1 MSTMSQEK
9 NFNRWKPTSSIR
21 LRKGQQQVLD
31 ILNNQEH
38 DCYRTRELKVEL
50 PTGYGKTFVI
60 CAAYATLKQLGHVD
74 RALIIVPSDEQFKSY
89 LDDIEEDMRKMG
101 AKITA
106 AVPAHSDFGL
116 KMHLRNEAEIFV
128 TTIQSLS
135 VNGNSQRIAYDLMK
149 KGKWLLAADEYHR
162 YREEGVWG
170 KAITNNIKPQ
180 VNFSLAVSATPNR
193 TDKADKA
200 IEGDIDVQILLKEA
214 IEEGA
219 IRPVAVYSS
228 EYSLDLSFGEDEDPQ
243 RFTTSQLVEEVLK
256 TNSKDISAAEVK
268 KELRYYTKYLNKIL
282 LDALAQLDNLQVN
295 NTKEHKMLVFA
306 MGVSHAK
313 LICDQINRISDKKRA
328 DWIGVQS
335 TIKKNDNTSV
345 QIGRSEKIN
354 TQVIEDFKEGKFDV
368 LVQVRKAA
376 EGFND
381 VKCSVLVFL
390 NLVSESVLLR
400 QMIGRGLRRNFNVEA
415 DHGQKAMKDR
425 CYIYVTADHPGLDYI
440 KTLEDQSYIETD
452 KKETKE
458 RELSDK
464 VRIYNI
470 PDFYI
475 IDAEYVSEECHYP
488 YGSLKEIREELKQF
502 DEEKLLK
509 NETNKDIEK
518 LLKDFYKTQTDVKPI
533 IKSTNQRRDEYKKKV
548 DSATNLLAS
557 SVVKIKSN
565 SSHTIIASTVGDH
578 KRVINRQW
586 NRKTHLRHDEM
597 TIQHFEEKYKWLK
610 HISDDLND
618 TNNLSEQLHKL
629 QFNYSWLN
637 L

>member
-21 LRKGQQQVLD
+21 LRRGQQQVLD

-38 DCYRTRELKVEL
+38 DCYKTRELKVEL

-60 CAAYATLKQLGHVD
+60 CAAYATLKDLGYVD

-89 LDDIEEDMRKMG
+89 LNDIEADMKKMG

-106 AVPAHSDFGL
+106 AVPAHSDFGF
-116 KMHLRNEAEIFV
+116 KMHLRNQAEIFV

-135 VNGNSQRIAYDLMK
+135 VNGNSQRIAFDLMS

-170 KAITNNIKPQ
+170 QAITNNIKPQ

-200 IEGDIDVQILLKEA
+200 IDGDIDVQISIKDA

-219 IRPVAVYSS
+219 IRTVAVYSS
-228 EYSLDLSFGEDEDPQ
+228 GYTLDISFLGDDQPQ
-243 RFTTSQLVEEVLK
+243 RFTTKQLIKELDIDG
-256 TNSKDISAAEVK
+256 KDISAVEVK
-268 KELRYYTKYLNKIL
+268 KELRYYPKYLNKIL
-282 LDALAQLDNLQVN
+282 LDAMAQLDNLQADKP
-295 NTKEHKMLVFA
+295 KEHKMLVFGL
-306 MGVSHAK
+306 GVSHAK
-313 LICDQINRISDKKRA
+313 LICDQINKISDRKRA

-335 TIKKNDNTSV
+335 TIKKDDNTSI
-345 QIGRSEKIN
+345 QIGRSDKVN
-354 TQVIEDFKEGKFDV
+354 NQVIENFKKGDIDV

-381 VKCSVLVFL
+381 VKCSVLLFL
-390 NLVSESVLLR
+390 NLVGDSVLLR
-400 QMIGRGLRRNFNVEA
+400 QMIGRGLRRNYNVEI
-415 DHGQKAMKDR
+415 DHGQRAIEDR
-425 CYIYVTADHPGLDYI
+425 CYIYVSDDHPGLDYI

-452 KKETKE
+452 KKEAKE

-470 PDFYI
+470 PDFYLLSA
-475 IDAEYVSEECHYP
+475 DKTSEECHYP
-488 YGSLKEIREELKQF
+488 MGEIKEITQNFKQHLIQNNP
-502 DEEKLLK
+502 KV
-509 NETNKDIEK
+509 
-518 LLKDFYKTQTDVKPI
+518 LKDDNDLQLE
-533 IKSTNQRRDEYKKKV
+533 IKKFFEKQNIYPKGMSTTERRNEARKKV

-565 SSHTIIASTVGDH
+565 YSNTIVGSTIGDH
-578 KRVINRQW
+578 KKIINQRW
-586 NRKTHLRHDEM
+586 IRKERIRHDEM
-597 TIQHFEEKYKWLK
+597 TIDDFEKKYKWIK
-610 HISDDLND
+610 SISDDLIN
-618 TNNLSEQLHKL
+618 TKNLSEQLHKL
-629 QFNYSWLN
+629 QFDYSWLN

>member
-1 MSTMSQEK
+1 MPSMSQEK
-9 NFNRWKPTSSIR
+9 DFKRWEPSSSIK

-31 ILNNQEH
+31 ILNNQYH
-38 DCYRTRELKVEL
+38 DCYKTRELKVEL

-60 CAAYATLKQLGHVD
+60 CAAYATLKELGYVN
-74 RALIIVPSDEQFKSY
+74 RALIVVPSDEQFKSY
-89 LDDIEEDMRKMG
+89 INDIEEDMRKMG
-101 AKITA
+101 AVITA
-106 AVPAHSDFGL
+106 AVPANSDYGL
-116 KMHLRNEAEIFV
+116 QMHLRNEAEIFV
-128 TTIQSLS
+128 TTIQALT
-135 VNGNSQRIAYDLMK
+135 VNGNSQRIANDLMS
-149 KGKWLLAADEYHR
+149 KGKWFFAADEYHR
-162 YREEGVWG
+162 YREGGSWG
-170 KAITNNIKPQ
+170 GAIQHIQPQ
-180 VNFSLAVSATPNR
+180 VSFSLAVSATPNR
-193 TDKADKA
+193 TDRADKA
-200 IEGDIDVQILLKEA
+200 IEGDIDVQVSLKEA
-214 IEEGA
+214 LEEGA

-228 EYSLDLSFGEDEDPQ
+228 EYSLDLSFGEDDEPQ
-243 RFTTSQLVEEVLK
+243 RFTTSQLVKEVLK
-256 TNSKDISAAEVK
+256 TSSKDISAAEVK

-282 LDALAQLDNLQVN
+282 LDAMAELDNLQVGKP
-295 NTKEHKMLVFA
+295 KEHKMLVFA

-335 TIKKNDNTSV
+335 TIKKDDNTSV

-415 DHGQKAMKDR
+415 DHGKKAMKDR
-425 CYIYVTADHPGLDYI
+425 CYIYVTADHPGLNYI
-440 KTLEDQSYIETD
+440 KTLEDQSYIE
-452 KKETKE
+452 KENEESKE

-488 YGSLKEIREELKQF
+488 YGSVKEIREELKQF
-502 DEEKLLK
+502 DKEKILK
-509 NETNKDIEK
+509 NKTNKDIEK

-533 IKSTNQRRDEYKKKV
+533 TKSTNQRRDEYKKKV

-586 NRKTHLRHDEM
+586 NRKAHLRHDEM

-610 HISDDLND
+610 KISDDLKD
-618 TNNLSEQLHKL
+618 TNSLSEQLQKL
-629 QFNYSWLN
+629 KFNYSWLN